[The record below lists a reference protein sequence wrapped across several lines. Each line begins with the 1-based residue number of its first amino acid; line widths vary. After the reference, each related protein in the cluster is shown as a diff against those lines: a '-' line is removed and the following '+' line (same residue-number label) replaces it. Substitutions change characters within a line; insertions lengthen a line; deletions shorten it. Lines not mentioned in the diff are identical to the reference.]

1 MDKRKELG
9 PAPEEEDV
17 GSPKLKLS
25 EFDCI
30 ECFYNFAFFAL
41 ICHNVLVQDSS
52 GFFQFL
58 KQFEGYC
65 FSCGK
70 TFFKM
75 FLLSRKDWCFSKEI
89 QIPHASPAE
98 AE

>member
-30 ECFYNFAFFAL
+30 KCFAILHLFVAFF
-41 ICHNVLVQDSS
+41 LVQGSS

-70 TFFKM
+70 TFLKM

>member
-30 ECFYNFAFFAL
+30 ERFAILHLFVAFF
-41 ICHNVLVQDSS
+41 LVQGSS

-65 FSCGK
+65 FTCGK
-70 TFFKM
+70 TFLKM